1 MKTHEYTRRDF
12 VRMSLASAFG
22 AAACPWLPRLAAAAD
37 KKAAADAKKAAAD
50 AKKTAA
56 KPAAT
61 EKPATT
67 TTGTRA
73 EKPAAPKP
81 AANEPDG
88 KQGRVA
94 FVARER
100 ACGADWKAD
109 KAAGKTGDQ
118 TWPQYWSDC
127 NKRKKAQ
134 GMQLGM

>member
-1 MKTHEYTRRDF
+1 MGRSIRKLSH
-12 VRMSLASAFG
+12 RMVTIMA
-22 AAACPWLPRLAAAAD
+22 RD
-37 KKAAADAKKAAAD
+37 KKFEAAPENGALFRLCLLYTSDAADAKKAAAD
-50 AKKTAA
+50 AKKAA
-56 KPAAT
+56 KPTA
-61 EKPATT
+61 EKPAST

-81 AANEPDG
+81 TANEPDG

-134 GMQLGM
+134 GM